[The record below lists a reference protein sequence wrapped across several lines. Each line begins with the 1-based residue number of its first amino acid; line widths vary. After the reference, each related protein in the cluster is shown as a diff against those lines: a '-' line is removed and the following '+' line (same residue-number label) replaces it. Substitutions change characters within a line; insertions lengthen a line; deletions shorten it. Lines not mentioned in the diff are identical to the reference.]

1 MIGEIRKKK
10 GLGEDLINLT
20 SCKSLD
26 LTSVK
31 YGEGDDQNI
40 RKKKQGHYKQKNSLI
55 GCSTCGFIFIHA
67 STPLIYSIIPHI
79 FYTTS
84 LCQALRD
91 Q

>member
-40 RKKKQGHYKQKNSLI
+40 RKKTIKLLEKNV
-55 GCSTCGFIFIHA
+55 T
-67 STPLIYSIIPHI
+67 YSV
-79 FYTTS
+79 TS
-84 LCQALRD
+84 LKMCY
-91 Q
+91 

>member
-40 RKKKQGHYKQKNSLI
+40 RKKKTKNKD
-55 GCSTCGFIFIHA
+55 
-67 STPLIYSIIPHI
+67 IISRK
-79 FYTTS
+79 TV
-84 LCQALRD
+84 
-91 Q
+91 